1 MFWTFLNHNFSHTY
15 EHFCKNDER
24 ASLANDDKRKQLK
37 VVFLVVLLF
46 LPKMNTQNLHL
57 TTRLAEYCV
66 DYFHEMPEH
75 GLFISIDERG
85 EFHNKEGMLNKKGQ
99 RIVCFF
105 RMTKGFKSIQGQ
117 FNGERVAKM
126 EVFTWVLEHCKDIRD
141 AVELDFG
148 LEKLEDVN
156 RANDKMENDAYIKP
170 YRKEAYMR
178 FPDGHTVRERSA
190 PIGTPQG
197 SLNSP
202 VIAPLFS
209 TRIER
214 SMNVFCVGKNYRE
227 HIGEVDTQMTN
238 ISAKGE
244 PTVPIIFN
252 KSSRSII
259 GHGECIMCPDPDQFD
274 ERVDYEGEV
283 GLVMG
288 KGGKVYG
295 ATIVN
300 DVTARFRQKE
310 HQQWFLGK
318 SVDTFCP
325 IGPWIVPWFD
335 YENSSLMPFY
345 QTRDY
350 YFAEGVTPEGAI
362 FDTSPSE
369 PGGSCTIVTRVNG
382 ELRQD
387 FDIAMARQSDPPAM
401 IFGHQELLETIEKS
415 MKLEPCDVI
424 ATGTPSGVGA
434 GQKPEPKWLKH
445 GDLVE
450 VKVGGIGVLA
460 NYVCGYKRDPENFVF
475 EGEHTDWVG
484 RKPKHRMF
492 RMSPNVCAFCNKW
505 QRKLSRCSQCK
516 RVWYCSQECS
526 KKDWIER
533 HRQECRHWID
543 QNRECFRE
551 NFNE

>member
-1 MFWTFLNHNFSHTY
+1 M
-15 EHFCKNDER
+15 
-24 ASLANDDKRKQLK
+24 
-37 VVFLVVLLF
+37 
-46 LPKMNTQNLHL
+46 
-57 TTRLAEYCV
+57 
-66 DYFHEMPEH
+66 
-75 GLFISIDERG
+75 
-85 EFHNKEGMLNKKGQ
+85 
-99 RIVCFF
+99 
-105 RMTKGFKSIQGQ
+105 
-117 FNGERVAKM
+117 
-126 EVFTWVLEHCKDIRD
+126 
-141 AVELDFG
+141 
-148 LEKLEDVN
+148 
-156 RANDKMENDAYIKP
+156 
-170 YRKEAYMR
+170 
-178 FPDGHTVRERSA
+178 
-190 PIGTPQG
+190 
-197 SLNSP
+197 
-202 VIAPLFS
+202 
-209 TRIER
+209 
-214 SMNVFCVGKNYRE
+214 
-227 HIGEVDTQMTN
+227 
-238 ISAKGE
+238 
-244 PTVPIIFN
+244 
-252 KSSRSII
+252 
-259 GHGECIMCPDPDQFD
+259 
-274 ERVDYEGEV
+274 
-283 GLVMG
+283 
-288 KGGKVYG
+288 
-295 ATIVN
+295 
-300 DVTARFRQKE
+300 
-310 HQQWFLGK
+310 
-318 SVDTFCP
+318 DTFCP

-387 FDIAMARQSDPPAM
+387 FDIAQARQSDPPAM

-475 EGEHTDWVG
+475 EGERTDWVG